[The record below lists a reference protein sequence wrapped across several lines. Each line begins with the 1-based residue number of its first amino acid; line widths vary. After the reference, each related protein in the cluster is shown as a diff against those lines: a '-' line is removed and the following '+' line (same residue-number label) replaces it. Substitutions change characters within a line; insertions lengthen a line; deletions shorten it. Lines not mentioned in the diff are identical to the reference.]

1 MMLNSSW
8 PVRTAP
14 AHLPGRPVTKA
25 SWLWRVTRAFEAW
38 RSLAVTPLVS
48 LSFALAIVAPL
59 AAQPLA
65 TQGGRF
71 PSAQD
76 SVSDPAKAPV
86 ATARITYTRTLA
98 GSSPEYLAVSVNA
111 DGSGSYVGRH
121 LDETAQ
127 PRALRLSP
135 ATTQRLF
142 ALAAQLH
149 YFRSIDLDSHKKVAD
164 LGRKTLTYEN
174 GSEKNQV
181 EFNFTQERTGRE
193 LMDLFEGVANVEEQ
207 IDMLEYAIKY
217 DPLSL
222 PQELLGIQ
230 IALNHNELVDPQLMV
245 PSLQEICSNSRFMHV
260 AQIRAQDIL
269 KAVGPAQ

>member
-1 MMLNSSW
+1 MMRNSSW
-8 PVRTAP
+8 PARTAH
-14 AHLPGRPVTKA
+14 ADLPGRLATKA
-25 SWLWRVTRAFEAW
+25 SCWQWVTRAFEAW
-38 RSLAVTPLVS
+38 RSRSLAALVS
-48 LSFALAIVAPL
+48 LSFTLATL
-59 AAQPLA
+59 AAAASAVQGA
-65 TQGGRF
+65 RFTSTQDAG
-71 PSAQD
+71 
-76 SVSDPAKAPV
+76 SDPPKASVP
-86 ATARITYTRTLA
+86 TARITYTRTLA

-111 DGSGSYVGRH
+111 DGSGSYVGRR
-121 LDETAQ
+121 LDESAQ

-142 ALAAQLH
+142 ALAAELH

-174 GSEKNQV
+174 GGEKNQV
-181 EFNFTQERTGRE
+181 EFNFTQERAGRE

-207 IDMLEYAIKY
+207 VDLLEYAIKY

-222 PQELLGIQ
+222 PQQLLAIQ

-269 KAVGPAQ
+269 KTVNSGQP